1 MPVEQPPMPA
11 AENETEQEENL
22 EAKENEM
29 YGLLIENELPD
40 KIEEE
45 NDKITKEQRQEVQD
59 VADQLNKVTQGL
71 EDNKGVITSAVS
83 EAMIS
88 LDNTAVMNLIRDS
101 WDALPVFVQKTLI
114 GQNFVGRAVERVT
127 ASMPFL
133 AGVRVPGEVI
143 KSAVEMGLLDVK
155 EMPDAAE
162 KIAAAR
168 IAEIENLK
176 KVAKII
182 PGGAVVD
189 PVLTTA
195 ENLIGTE
202 AEVKREVR
210 EAVLTAREERQQT
223 EELAEAA

>member
-1 MPVEQPPMPA
+1 MSVEQPPMPA
-11 AENETEQEENL
+11 TENETEQEEKI

-29 YGLLIENELPD
+29 YDLLIENELPED
-40 KIEEE
+40 IEEE

-59 VADQLNKVTQGL
+59 VADQLNKAV
-71 EDNKGVITSAVS
+71 EVIEKNEGTITLVVS

-101 WDALPVFVQKTLI
+101 WDALPAFVQHTLI
-114 GQNFVGRAVERVT
+114 GQNFFGRAVERVT

-143 KSAVEMGLLDVK
+143 KSSVEMGLLDVK
-155 EMPDAAE
+155 EIPDAAE

-168 IAEIENLK
+168 IAEMENLK

-182 PGGAVVD
+182 PGGAVID